1 MAATVTRSLASWT
14 DSEAT
19 SSAVN
24 ARRASPAASRTSRST
39 ASGSTGT
46 RPLRP
51 RGSSIARPT
60 TVRMSSEVSG
70 RSCKIR
76 DRDSSGATTEND
88 GFSVV
93 AATSSTI
100 RFSTAESNASCWVL
114 ENRCTSSMNNTVC
127 SPCSSAR
134 RAVSITA
141 RTSLT
146 PADRADRASNLRP
159 VVCEISAARVVL
171 PLPGGPYRMTD
182 ATPAPSTRRRSG
194 DPGASK
200 WPCPTTSSSDAGRI
214 RTASGAPADT
224 PRSWWVA
231 CGAPGTSN
239 RPLDTASGIPRRGDR
254 MRRPGHDEI
263 NMGAWPSYLLSS
275 GLPSSVRV
283 PKQLN
288 RTARTDMSQPPEY
301 PGTPGDP
308 QRGNQNPPGYPPPPG
323 YGQPPGYG
331 APPPPPH
338 PPPGYGP
345 PPGYNPPG
353 GPPGHPPGGP
363 PRPPPGPPPPAPG
376 PPPGA
381 RAHPRRRPRRPAHR
395 RATARPHPATL
406 RSRATGATAPPV
418 PPVDA
423 A

>member
-24 ARRASPAASRTSRST
+24 ARRASPAA
-39 ASGSTGT
+39 
-46 RPLRP
+46 
-51 RGSSIARPT
+51 
-60 TVRMSSEVSG
+60 
-70 RSCKIR
+70 
-76 DRDSSGATTEND
+76 
-88 GFSVV
+88 
-93 AATSSTI
+93 SSTI

-146 PADRADRASNLRP
+146 PADRADRASNRRP

-194 DPGASK
+194 DPGANK

-231 CGAPGTSN
+231 VGAPGTSN
-239 RPLDTASGIPRRGDR
+239 RPSDTASGIPRRGDR

-263 NMGAWPSYLLSS
+263 NTGARPTYLLSS
-275 GLPSSVRV
+275 GLPSLVRV
-283 PKQLN
+283 PKELN
-288 RTARTDMSQPPEY
+288 QTARTDMSQPPQY

-331 APPPPPH
+331 
-338 PPPGYGP
+338 P

-363 PRPPPGPPPPAPG
+363 PGPPPGPPGPPPGPPPGYGAPPPPPG
-376 PPPGA
+376 PPP
-381 RAHPRRRPRRPAHR
+381 
-395 RATARPHPATL
+395 
-406 RSRATGATAPPV
+406 
-418 PPVDA
+418 
-423 A
+423 

>member
-88 GFSVV
+88 
-93 AATSSTI
+93 
-100 RFSTAESNASCWVL
+100 ASCWVL

-146 PADRADRASNLRP
+146 PADRADRASNRRP

-231 CGAPGTSN
+231 VGAPGTSN
-239 RPLDTASGIPRRGDR
+239 RPSDTASGIPRRGDR

-263 NMGAWPSYLLSS
+263 NTGAWPTYLLSS
-275 GLPSSVRV
+275 GLPSLVRV
-283 PKQLN
+283 PKELN
-288 RTARTDMSQPPEY
+288 QTARTDMSQPPEY

-331 APPPPPH
+331 APPPPPP
-338 PPPGYGP
+338 PPPGHRP
-345 PPGYNPPG
+345 PPRANPPG

-363 PRPPPGPPPPAPG
+363 PGPPPGPPGPPPGPPPGYGGPPG
-376 PPPGA
+376 PPPG
-381 RAHPRRRPRRPAHR
+381 
-395 RATARPHPATL
+395 
-406 RSRATGATAPPV
+406 PPG
-418 PPVDA
+418 PPP
-423 A
+423 

>member
-24 ARRASPAASRTSRST
+24 ARRASPAA
-39 ASGSTGT
+39 
-46 RPLRP
+46 
-51 RGSSIARPT
+51 
-60 TVRMSSEVSG
+60 
-70 RSCKIR
+70 
-76 DRDSSGATTEND
+76 
-88 GFSVV
+88 
-93 AATSSTI
+93 SSTI

-146 PADRADRASNLRP
+146 PADRADRAS
-159 VVCEISAARVVL
+159 
-171 PLPGGPYRMTD
+171 
-182 ATPAPSTRRRSG
+182 TRRRSG

-231 CGAPGTSN
+231 VGAPGTSN
-239 RPLDTASGIPRRGDR
+239 RPSDTASGIPRRDDR

-263 NMGAWPSYLLSS
+263 NTGAWPTYLLSS
-275 GLPSSVRV
+275 GLPSLVRV
-283 PKQLN
+283 PKELN
-288 RTARTDMSQPPEY
+288 QTARTDMSQPPQY

-331 APPPPPH
+331 APPPPPP

-363 PRPPPGPPPPAPG
+363 PGPPPGPPGPPPGPPPGYGAPPPPPPPPG
-376 PPPGA
+376 PPPG
-381 RAHPRRRPRRPAHR
+381 
-395 RATARPHPATL
+395 
-406 RSRATGATAPPV
+406 
-418 PPVDA
+418 
-423 A
+423 